1 LFGLPA
7 SRTRCHSL
15 QGSLSRSADEVC
27 YPHVLI
33 CAGTL
38 QLANFGS
45 ADMEQLLQGA
55 NLQELTLGNQLLM
68 PGAMD
73 TAMAG
78 PQSTLLRLLDSP
90 AFLEQVA
97 AGMQALQSGDGQPQ
111 QPQQG
116 GVQDQQPGEQDQQ
129 SNGGG
134 ASS

>member
-1 LFGLPA
+1 
-7 SRTRCHSL
+7 
-15 QGSLSRSADEVC
+15 
-27 YPHVLI
+27 
-33 CAGTL
+33 
-38 QLANFGS
+38 
-45 ADMEQLLQGA
+45 MEQLLQGA

>member
-1 LFGLPA
+1 MA
-7 SRTRCHSL
+7 
-15 QGSLSRSADEVC
+15 
-27 YPHVLI
+27 
-33 CAGTL
+33 
-38 QLANFGS
+38 LANLGS

-73 TAMAG
+73 TAG

-97 AGMQALQSGDGQPQ
+97 AGMQALQSGDEQPQQ

-116 GVQDQQPGEQDQQ
+116 GVQEEQRDQHGQQP

-134 ASS
+134 GSS